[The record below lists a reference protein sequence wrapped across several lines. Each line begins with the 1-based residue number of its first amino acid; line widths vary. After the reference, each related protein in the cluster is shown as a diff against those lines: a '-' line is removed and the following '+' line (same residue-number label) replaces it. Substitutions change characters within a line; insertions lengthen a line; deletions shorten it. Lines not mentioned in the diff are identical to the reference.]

1 MNKIGLI
8 EFFLSFPDVA
18 KLLPCWQSQF
28 SFSKLRQPTGQRQS
42 NIRMQKNFLGQ
53 SYYYIMRKVVKFVF
67 KPTYLSWAPLKFHC
81 AHPSKYICFAYIE

>member
-28 SFSKLRQPTGQRQS
+28 SFSKLRQPTGQRLS
-42 NIRMQKNFLGQ
+42 NVRTQQKNQLSQ
-53 SYYYIMRKVVKFVF
+53 SYTYVMRKV
-67 KPTYLSWAPLKFHC
+67 WH
-81 AHPSKYICFAYIE
+81 HQI